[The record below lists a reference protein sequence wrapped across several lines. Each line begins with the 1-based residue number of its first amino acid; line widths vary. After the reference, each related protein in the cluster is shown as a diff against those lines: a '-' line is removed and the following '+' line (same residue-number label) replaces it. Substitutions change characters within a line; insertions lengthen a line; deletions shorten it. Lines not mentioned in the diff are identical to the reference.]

1 MKNINWKV
9 RLTNKLWLVTVCS
22 AILSIVYQFAEL
34 VGIAPSIPKEQI
46 MDLITTVLT
55 VLALLGVIIDPTTD
69 GIEDSARA
77 LEYDT
82 VNRRKG

>member
-22 AILSIVYQFAEL
+22 AILSIVYQIAEL
-34 VGIAPSIPKEQI
+34 LGIAPSIPKEQI